1 MMCVCMWQLWLVGW
15 LVGVCTRSIYPT
27 LIHHNNNTSN
37 KNNNNNAAVSNNT
50 VRPTKS
56 ISYSFFFST

>member
-1 MMCVCMWQLWLVGW
+1 MKMYVGVYMVVVVGW
-15 LVGVCTRSIYPT
+15 LVCVCVC

-37 KNNNNNAAVSNNT
+37 KNNNNAAVSNNT

>member
-1 MMCVCMWQLWLVGW
+1 MTMCVMWQLWS
-15 LVGVCTRSIYPT
+15 VCVCVWTCSIYLT

-56 ISYSFFFST
+56 ISYSFF